1 MNMIHHT
8 VTVFPGAHTIGK
20 VFIGENSSV
29 WYNAVIRGDIE
40 TIKIGNFSN
49 IQDNC
54 VLHSSIGFPIE
65 LRDYVSVGHAAVLH
79 GCKVED
85 NCILG
90 MNATVLN
97 GSHIKKNSIVAAG
110 SVVTEGKTFPEGS
123 LIMGVPARAVR
134 ELKKA
139 EIQMIK
145 NNALHYWKLAI
156 KTQIDEEN
164 KVNK

>member
-8 VTVFPGAHTIGK
+8 VTIFPGSHTIGK
-20 VFIGENSSV
+20 VFIGANSSV
-29 WYNAVIRGDIE
+29 WHNAVIRGDIE

-54 VLHSSIGFPIE
+54 VLHSSHGFPLE
-65 LRDYVSVGHAAVLH
+65 LGDYVSVGHAAVLH

-85 NCILG
+85 NCIIG
-90 MNATVLN
+90 MNSTLLN

-110 SVVTEGKTFPEGS
+110 SVVTERKIFPEGS

-134 ELKKA
+134 EIKKD
-139 EIQMIK
+139 EFQKITE
-145 NNALHYWKLAI
+145 NALRYSKLAI
-156 KTQIDEEN
+156 KTRIND
-164 KVNK
+164 KK